1 MDDEPEKV
9 EVRFTADFNWP
20 VPGTCETLS
29 CKKDWSGMV
38 PKACAEAAIAEGRAA
53 SAASMISKS
62 AAKKAKSV
70 VS

>member
-20 VPGTCETLS
+20 VPGTCKTLS

-38 PKACAEAAIAEGRAA
+38 PKACAEAAIAEGRAP
-53 SAASMISKS
+53 SMISKS
-62 AAKKAKSV
+62 AAKKDKSAA
-70 VS
+70 SYG